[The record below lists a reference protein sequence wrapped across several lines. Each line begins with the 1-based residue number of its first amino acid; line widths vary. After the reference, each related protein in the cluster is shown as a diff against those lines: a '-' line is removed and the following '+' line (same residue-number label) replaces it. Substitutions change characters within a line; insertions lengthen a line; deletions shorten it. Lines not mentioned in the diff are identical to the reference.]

1 MPNYAHKEEGLDVAK
16 IGAYGMSLSNHSA
29 KVACNLT
36 Y

>member
-1 MPNYAHKEEGLDVAK
+1 MHKEEGLDVAT
-16 IGAYGMSLSNHSA
+16 IGGAYGMSLSNHSA